1 MRYFS
6 IVPVPEFI
14 DEPNKVK
21 IDGEIFDE
29 IECTKKWIKIKFD
42 DEYASE
48 KGYDKEYIIVEFNV
62 LPGVHSWIEE
72 NTPLELLW
80 TASAD
85 FLESLGKNHNVYLY
99 HSKPNGLESL
109 LTMEDASKLL
119 LPFQVRGAN
128 KALFP
133 NIFSMVH
140 IENSFLSPLEM
151 ISEQPED
158 YIRNAMFT
166 FHKNVVPTGE
176 IKRFYEL
183 MDVVI
188 PEVEKIEER
197 FRILTRIISPLVHFI
212 VLKKDLSK
220 SLEIKRG
227 KNNNYNLDY
236 KNASKISLKE
246 VSERIT
252 RNIAD

>member
-6 IVPVPEFI
+6 IIPVPEFI
-14 DEPNKVK
+14 DEPNKLS
-21 IDGEIFDE
+21 IEGEIFDT
-29 IECTKKWIKIKFD
+29 IECNKKWIKIKFN
-42 DEYASE
+42 DEYATK
-48 KGYDKEYIIVEFNV
+48 KGYDKEYTIVEFNV
-62 LPGVHSWIEE
+62 IPGVHSWIEE
-72 NTPLELLW
+72 NSPLELLW

-99 HSKPNGLESL
+99 QSKPIGLEALIS
-109 LTMEDASKLL
+109 MEDSSKVY

-133 NIFSMVH
+133 NIFNMVH
-140 IENSFLSPLEM
+140 VGNSFLSPLES

-176 IKRFYEL
+176 IQRFYEL

-212 VLKKDLSK
+212 VLKKNLSK
-220 SLEIKRG
+220 SLEIKHD
-227 KNNNYNLDY
+227 KSNNYSLNY

-246 VSERIT
+246 VSERIKK
-252 RNIAD
+252 NIAD